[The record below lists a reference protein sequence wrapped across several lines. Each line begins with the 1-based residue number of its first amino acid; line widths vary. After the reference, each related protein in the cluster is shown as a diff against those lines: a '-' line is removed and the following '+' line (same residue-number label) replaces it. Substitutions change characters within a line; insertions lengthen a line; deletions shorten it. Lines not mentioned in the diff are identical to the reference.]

1 MRITA
6 GSIVTACALAAALLV
21 AGCARPGVKEARVG
35 EEVYLVPAA
44 APGPDPFT
52 ASTVTAPAR
61 TGGARADPATTGPPA
76 TGPFPPSLP
85 AGSSPPVL
93 PAGSSSP
100 ALTAG
105 LVDVPLRAMRVVSG
119 ATPGLYGGT
128 ARVAGCD
135 VERQIGYLTADR
147 VKADAFARAAGVSTS
162 GLSGHL
168 RGLAPVVLRADTR
181 VTGHGYRAGRPVAHQ
196 AVLQAG
202 TAVLVDNRGVPRVRC
217 ACGNPLGSPAQAAGA
232 FWARGSAWSGY
243 RPGRAIAVTPAPRAV
258 TSITIVDAGTR
269 TWIERRIGH
278 DVRHDRIVPAPA
290 GATAAPAGAP
300 DPAAPG
306 TAPPYPALPGPDR
319 RQSPP
324 DTAPG
329 TTVRP
334 PPAVTR
340 TAPNTPG
347 GRSTPD
353 PDPDTAGPRSAPS
366 LGSLPEAPGGPDP
379 PHPIGPPDASGPPS
393 ASDAPGAAGIPGA
406 PVIPGAAGIPGAPV
420 IPGAAVIP
428 GVPET
433 AEPPAVGGPLS
444 GGPPGPRPDA
454 VPDATDGGPTGGPT
468 ADLTGGSGR
477 PVPAASAPEPSGGT
491 GRRIG

>member
-1 MRITA
+1 MRIPA

-76 TGPFPPSLP
+76 AAPFPPSLP

-100 ALTAG
+100 ALSAG

-147 VKADAFARAAGVSTS
+147 AKADAFARAAGVSTS

-232 FWARGSAWSGY
+232 FWVRGSAWSGY
-243 RPGRAIAVTPAPRAV
+243 RPGRAVAVTPAPRAV
-258 TSITIVDAGTR
+258 TSITIVNAGTR

-290 GATAAPAGAP
+290 GATAAPDGAP

-340 TAPNTPG
+340 TAPDTPA
-347 GRSTPD
+347 GRSAS
-353 PDPDTAGPRSAPS
+353 DPDTAGPRSAPS
-366 LGSLPEAPGGPDP
+366 LGGLPEAPGGPDP

-393 ASDAPGAAGIPGA
+393 ASDTLGASDTPN
-406 PVIPGAAGIPGAPV
+406 AAGIPGAPV

-433 AEPPAVGGPLS
+433 A
-444 GGPPGPRPDA
+444 
-454 VPDATDGGPTGGPT
+454 
-468 ADLTGGSGR
+468 DLTGGSGR
-477 PVPAASAPEPSGGT
+477 PVPAARAPEPTGGT